1 MPLRLGRLRIPW
13 GAGSKHKDDPYW
25 DLFIHRAV
33 ADPNNLVNEVMARAP
48 EGNVNPARA
57 DLHTP
62 DITSAHIKEFATY
75 LGADLVG
82 IARVGDEADQDKRPF
97 AVICGVKAEQDP
109 ARAPGAGGQTP
120 AVNSQYVSFVVAAY
134 IRELGYRA
142 TSAPH
147 PEAARLAARAGL
159 GTLGSDGRLVT
170 PKFGSKVHVA
180 EVIRTDLPLAADG

>member
-1 MPLRLGRLRIPW
+1 MPLRLGPLKIPW
-13 GAGSKHKDDPYW
+13 GDRSEHKNDPYW
-25 DLFIHRAV
+25 DLFINRAV
-33 ADPNNLVNEVMARAP
+33 ADPNNLVSEIMVKAP
-48 EGNVNPARA
+48 EGNINPARA

-62 DITSAHIKEFATY
+62 DITSAHIKEFASY

-82 IARVGDEADQDKRPF
+82 IARLNDGADEDEQPF

-109 ARAPGAGGQTP
+109 ARAPGVGGQTP

-142 TSAPH
+142 TSAPQ